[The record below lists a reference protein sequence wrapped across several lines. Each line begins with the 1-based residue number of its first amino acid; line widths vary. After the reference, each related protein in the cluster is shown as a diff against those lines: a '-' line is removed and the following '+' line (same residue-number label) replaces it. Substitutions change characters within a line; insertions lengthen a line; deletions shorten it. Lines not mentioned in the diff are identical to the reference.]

1 MIILKSSEKVHINLK
16 VKKVFYLKI
25 LQIKLISMFKK
36 DKAKQMLNELDGNK
50 YVKVLSID

>member
-1 MIILKSSEKVHINLK
+1 MKSSEKVHINLK